1 MDLLGKILN
10 SQFSILNF
18 ITMSSEFI
26 IEGGAKLN
34 GEVQAS
40 GNKNAALP
48 LLASCIL
55 TDEPVTFHNL
65 PRIRDVQS
73 MMKLLQSLGVT
84 AEWVGEN
91 SARLC
96 AANVNPAKLDPQLC
110 RDIRASILLA
120 GPMLTRIG
128 EIRLP
133 PPGGDVIGRR
143 RLDTHFLAFSAM
155 GANIG
160 MNGDFHLNA
169 DGLHGADILL
179 DEASV
184 TATENAIMAA
194 AMARGTTVLRNAA
207 SEPHVQD
214 LCNCLAQMGCRI
226 ENIGT
231 NTLVINGR
239 DRLRGGEFTIGADNI
254 EVTSFIVM
262 GAVCAGDRGLLI
274 RNASPEHLGM
284 TQLMLRR
291 IGIRFEPRGVDVF
304 VPGNQR
310 LVVEPE
316 FDGYMPKIDDM
327 PWPAFPADAMSP
339 AIVAA
344 TQAEGTVL
352 FHEKMFE
359 SRLFWVDKLISMGA
373 RIVLCDPHR
382 CVVQGPSRLRADR
395 VQSPDIRAGVALVIA
410 ALCAEGTSV
419 IQNAQ
424 QIDRGYEKFE
434 EKLRGIGA
442 KIERRE
448 N

>member
-1 MDLLGKILN
+1 
-10 SQFSILNF
+10 
-18 ITMSSEFI
+18 MSSEFI
-26 IEGGAKLN
+26 IEGGAKLG
-34 GEVQAS
+34 GEVKAS

-55 TDEPVTFHNL
+55 TDEPVTFNNL
-65 PRIRDVQS
+65 PRIRDVLT
-73 MMKLLQSLGVT
+73 MLKLLQSLGVT
-84 AEWVGEN
+84 VEWVGEN

-96 AANVNPAKLDPQLC
+96 AANLNPAKLDPQLC

-120 GPMLTRIG
+120 GPMLARLG
-128 EIRLP
+128 EVRLP

-155 GANIG
+155 GADIG
-160 MNGDFHLNA
+160 INGDFHLNA
-169 DGLHGADILL
+169 SGLNGADILL

-184 TATENAIMAA
+184 TATENALMAA
-194 AMARGTTVLRNAA
+194 AMAKGTTVLRNAA

-214 LCNCLAQMGCRI
+214 LCRSLVKMGLRI
-226 ENIGT
+226 DNIGT
-231 NTLVINGR
+231 NTLVIQGR
-239 DRLRGGEFTIGADNI
+239 ERLRGGEFTIGADNI

-262 GAVCAGDRGLLI
+262 GALCAGDRGLLI
-274 RNASPEHLGM
+274 RDASPEHLSM

-291 IGIRFEPRGVDVF
+291 IGIRFEARGNDVF

-359 SRLFWVDKLISMGA
+359 SRLFWVDKLIGMGA

-382 CVVQGPSRLRADR
+382 CVVQGPSRLRAER

-424 QIDRGYEKFE
+424 QIDRGYEMFE
-434 EKLRGIGA
+434 AKLRSIGA
-442 KIERRE
+442 NIERRE

>member
-1 MDLLGKILN
+1 
-10 SQFSILNF
+10 
-18 ITMSSEFI
+18 MSSEFI
-26 IEGGAKLN
+26 IEGGAKLG
-34 GEVQAS
+34 GEVKAS

-55 TDEPVTFHNL
+55 TDEPVTFNNL
-65 PRIRDVQS
+65 PRIRDVLT
-73 MMKLLQSLGVT
+73 MLKLLQSLGVMV
-84 AEWVGEN
+84 EWVGEN

-96 AANVNPAKLDPQLC
+96 AANLNPAKLDPQLC

-120 GPMLTRIG
+120 GPMLARLG
-128 EIRLP
+128 EVRLP

-155 GANIG
+155 GADIG
-160 MNGDFHLNA
+160 INGDFHLNA
-169 DGLHGADILL
+169 SGLNGADILL

-184 TATENAIMAA
+184 TATENALMAA
-194 AMARGTTVLRNAA
+194 AMAKGTTVLRNAA

-214 LCNCLAQMGCRI
+214 LCRSLVKMGLRI
-226 ENIGT
+226 DNIGT
-231 NTLVINGR
+231 NTLVIQGR
-239 DRLRGGEFTIGADNI
+239 ERLRGGEFTIGADNI

-262 GAVCAGDRGLLI
+262 GALCAGDRGLLI
-274 RNASPEHLGM
+274 RDASPEHLSM

-291 IGIRFEPRGVDVF
+291 IGIRFEARGNDVF

-359 SRLFWVDKLISMGA
+359 SRLFWVDKLIGMGA

-382 CVVQGPSRLRADR
+382 CVVQGPSRLRAER

-424 QIDRGYEKFE
+424 QIDRGYEMFE
-434 EKLRGIGA
+434 AKLRSIGA
-442 KIERRE
+442 NIERRE

>member
-1 MDLLGKILN
+1 MISDFTFLV
-10 SQFSILNF
+10 F
-18 ITMSSEFI
+18 MSSEFI
-26 IEGGAKLN
+26 IEGGAKLG
-34 GEVQAS
+34 GEVTAS

-55 TDEPVTFHNL
+55 TDEPVTFHNV
-65 PRIRDVQS
+65 PRIRDVQV
-73 MMKLLQSLGVT
+73 MLRLLQSLGVT
-84 AEWVGEN
+84 ADWAGEN
-91 SARLC
+91 SVQLC
-96 AANVNPAKLDPQLC
+96 AAKVNPARLDPQLC

-120 GPMLTRIG
+120 GPMLTRTG
-128 EIRLP
+128 QIRLP

-143 RLDTHFLAFSAM
+143 RLDTHFLAFSAL
-155 GANIG
+155 GATIG
-160 MNGDFHLNA
+160 VNGDFHLNA
-169 DGLHGADILL
+169 DGLNGADILL

-194 AMARGTTVLRNAA
+194 AMARGATTLRNAA

-226 ENIGT
+226 ENISS
-231 NTLVINGR
+231 NTLVIHGR
-239 DRLRGGEFTIGADNI
+239 DRLRGTEFTIGADNI

-262 GAVCAGDRGLLI
+262 GALCAGDQGLLI

-291 IGIRFEPRGVDVF
+291 IGIRFELRENDVF

-316 FDGYMPKIDDM
+316 FDGYMPKIEDM

-359 SRLFWVDKLISMGA
+359 SRLFWVDKLIGMGA

-382 CVVQGPSRLRADR
+382 CVVQGPSRLRGERA
-395 VQSPDIRAGVALVIA
+395 QSPDIRAGVALVIA
-410 ALCAEGTSV
+410 ALCADGTSV

-424 QIDRGYEKFE
+424 QIDRGYENFE
-434 EKLRGIGA
+434 AKLRGIGA